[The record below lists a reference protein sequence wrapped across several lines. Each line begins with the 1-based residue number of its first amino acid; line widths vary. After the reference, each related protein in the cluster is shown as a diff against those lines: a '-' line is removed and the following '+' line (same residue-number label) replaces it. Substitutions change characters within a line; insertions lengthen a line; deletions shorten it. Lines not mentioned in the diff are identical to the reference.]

1 MINDKMKEN
10 LEKNKN
16 NEELLATAITYEEK
30 EQVPKVVASGK
41 GHVAEKIIEEGKKE
55 NITIYKDKELANL
68 MKNLDVGEQIPPS
81 LYNVVAQVLVFVSDM
96 DLKVKEKLTG
106 KKQ

>member
-10 LEKNKN
+10 LEKNKGK
-16 NEELLATAITYEEK
+16 EEKLATAITYEES
-30 EQVPKVVASGK
+30 EQVPKVVATGK
-41 GHVAEKIIEEGKKE
+41 GHIAEKIIEEGEKE
-55 NITIYKDKELANL
+55 NITIYKDKELAHL

-106 KKQ
+106 KK

>member
-1 MINDKMKEN
+1 MIEDKMKEN
-10 LEKNKN
+10 LKNKQK
-16 NEELLATAITYEEK
+16 EELLATAIEYN
-30 EQVPKVVASGK
+30 EQEAVPKVVASGK
-41 GHVAEKIIEEGKKE
+41 GHIAEKIIEEGQKE

-106 KKQ
+106 KK